1 MPHHHSSKQYDLE
14 LDAIRTQ
21 VLQMAALVEGQCA
34 LAIESF
40 WTGNTDKARH
50 VIKGDQEVNRLE
62 VVLDDACNHI
72 IVRRQPAANDLRMV
86 MATLK
91 AITDLERIG
100 DEATK
105 IARNALDLAERKF
118 VTANVHA
125 DLQVLTTEVAA
136 MLHESLDA
144 FACMDAGRAAELI
157 IRDERIDSEF
167 RTVMLRLITSM
178 SEDPRSIS
186 ARLDVLWIAKALERI
201 GDHAKNI
208 AEYVVFVVLG
218 HDIRHTIGHA
228 GAVPAPA
235 VASA

>member
-1 MPHHHSSKQYDLE
+1 
-14 LDAIRTQ
+14 
-21 VLQMAALVEGQCA
+21 MAALVEGQCA

-40 WTGNTDKARH
+40 WTGNADKARH

-62 VVLDDACNHI
+62 VVLDDACNHV
-72 IVRRQPAANDLRMV
+72 IVRRQPAANDLRVV

-91 AITDLERIG
+91 VITDLERIG

-105 IARNALDLAERKF
+105 IARNAIYLAERTF
-118 VTANVHA
+118 SIADVHG

-144 FACMDAGRAAELI
+144 FACMDADRATELI
-157 IRDERIDSEF
+157 ARDERIDCEF
-167 RTVMLRLITSM
+167 RSVMLRLITSM

-186 ARLDVLWIAKALERI
+186 ARLDILWIAKALERI

-218 HDIRHTIGHA
+218 RDIRHTSSHA
-228 GAVPAPA
+228 GSAPA
-235 VASA
+235 AALTSA